1 MNIESVTL
9 HNFKSFLG
17 THTIGGL
24 TTGLSRNK
32 RIILFGGLNGAGKT
46 TFLEAILLCLYGKR
60 NRNLFPSKGAKR
72 EDYQHYIVAMMNDEA
87 KRDAVQLQMSIEIQL
102 GNVEIG
108 NILQDIIIK
117 RSWGLN
123 SNNHIRN
130 EEFTIRKVDGSSF
143 EITAQ
148 DEYESFIE
156 ELLPYDVSQFF
167 FFDGEK
173 IQDFVKDE
181 DEAFA
186 DALEK
191 ILGISVYRTLIEDLA
206 TTKSRILT
214 GYKANQGIKKRIAE
228 IDAEIAESEEKII
241 EAQEKMDTL
250 QSEIQNFQDRLNVL
264 DRETQRITR
273 IDADTAEGFRDQ
285 REELRTEKKFIEET
299 VGTAISS
306 DLPILMMAR
315 LLKSVFSQLSQEEK
329 ISEYRTLQ
337 KVHQPKIN
345 NVIER
350 IFFGDIE
357 AVPPL
362 LERQKQFYVDALRE
376 VLNDTFIDR
385 QPILDSAEMLHDITK
400 SDEQRIVLRARQSF
414 ETLSRFKKQITRLNE
429 INTELIRLEKKERL
443 TRDSQ
448 VEKLFEEKG
457 KIKAEIDIKEREIRE
472 IWMVQAQRNRDEIQ
486 ALRKERTN
494 KEESAKAT
502 DSMQRQ
508 IEYCDKVRD
517 TLEIFLHDF
526 RVSRVERLEE
536 FALKTLKKL
545 ARKKDQ
551 FSSLKIDAEKQFAIT
566 LYSANGDAIDKT
578 KLSAGEK
585 ELLAISLIYALSQ
598 ITDRSL
604 PIVIDTP
611 LARLDSQHRAQ
622 IAKHYFANAGE
633 QVILLSTD
641 EEVVRDTYEVLKP
654 HIAQTYMI
662 NKDTAR
668 QTARVVRGQYF
679 QQ

>member
-1 MNIESVTL
+1 MNIESITL

-17 THTIGGL
+17 THTIDGL
-24 TTGLSRNK
+24 TTGLSRSK

-46 TFLEAILLCLYGKR
+46 SFLESILLCLYGKR

-72 EDYQHYIVAMMNDEA
+72 EDYLHYIASVTNDEA
-87 KRDAVQLQMSIEIQL
+87 KRDTVQTQMSIEIQL
-102 GNVEIG
+102 GNVEMG

-117 RSWGLN
+117 RSWSLN
-123 SNNHIRN
+123 TDNYVRS
-130 EEFTIRKVDGSSF
+130 EEFTIKKTDGTNF
-143 EITAQ
+143 ELTAQ
-148 DEYESFIE
+148 EEHESLIE

-167 FFDGEK
+167 FFDGER

-191 ILGISVYRTLIEDLA
+191 VLGISVYRTLIEDLA
-206 TTKSRILT
+206 VTKSRILT
-214 GYKANQGIKKRIAE
+214 GYKANQGIKKRITE
-228 IDAEIAESEEKII
+228 IDTALVECEEKTL
-241 EAQEKMDTL
+241 EAQEAIDDL
-250 QSEIQNFQDRLNVL
+250 QKNIQSFQKRLENL
-264 DRETQRITR
+264 DRETKRITR
-273 IDADTAEGFRDQ
+273 IDADTVEDFHDQ
-285 REELRTEKKFIEET
+285 RSELRSEKKNIEET
-299 VGTAISS
+299 VGSAITN
-306 DLPILMMAR
+306 DLPVIMMAR
-315 LLKSVFSQLSQEEK
+315 LVNAAFSQLSQEEK
-329 ISEYRTLQ
+329 ILEYRTLQ

-345 NVIER
+345 NVVER
-350 IFFGDIE
+350 IFFSDLE

-362 LERQKQFYVDALRE
+362 LSRQKQFYAEALRE
-376 VLNDTFIDR
+376 ALSDTFIERKPD
-385 QPILDSAEMLHDITK
+385 LDVAKILHDITK
-400 SDEQRIVLRARQSF
+400 SDIERLRFRTQQSF
-414 ETLSRFKKQITRLNE
+414 EILSRFKKQTIRLNE
-429 INTELIRLEKKERL
+429 INTELTNLEKKERL

-448 VEKLFEEKG
+448 VEKLIEEKVNL
-457 KIKAEIDIKEREIRE
+457 KTEIEIKEREIRD
-472 IWMVQAQRNRDEIQ
+472 IWLVLLQKKRDEIQ
-486 ALRKERTN
+486 ALRKERSN

-502 DSMQRQ
+502 DFMQRQ
-508 IEYCDKVRD
+508 IEYCDKIRI
-517 TLEIFLHDF
+517 TLEAFLHDF
-526 RVSRVERLEE
+526 RASRVERLEE
-536 FALKTLKKL
+536 FTLKTLKKL

-551 FSSLKIDAEKQFAIT
+551 FSSIKIDAEKQFAIT
-566 LYSANGDAIDKT
+566 LYGANGDAIDKT

-662 NKDTAR
+662 NKETAR
-668 QTARVVRGQYF
+668 QTGRIVRGRYF
-679 QQ
+679 E

>member
-9 HNFKSFLG
+9 QNFKSFLG
-17 THTIGGL
+17 THTIDGL

-72 EDYQHYIVAMMNDEA
+72 EDYQHYIVSMTNDEA
-87 KRDAVQLQMSIEIQL
+87 KRDAVQLQMSIEIQF

-117 RSWGLN
+117 RSWNLN
-123 SNNHIRN
+123 SYNHIRN
-130 EEFTIRKVDGSSF
+130 EEFTIRKTDGSSF

-148 DEYESFIE
+148 EEYESFIE

-241 EAQEKMDTL
+241 ESQEKTDSL
-250 QSEIQNFQDRLNVL
+250 QSEIQSFQERLDVL

-315 LLKSVFSQLSQEEK
+315 LLKSVFNQLGQEEK

-350 IFFGDIE
+350 IFFSDIE

-376 VLNDTFIDR
+376 VLNDTFIER
-385 QPILDSAEMLHDITK
+385 QPIFDSAEILHDITK
-400 SDEQRIVLRARQSF
+400 SDVQRIVLRTEQSF

-429 INTELIRLEKKERL
+429 VNTELVRLEKKERL

-457 KIKAEIDIKEREIRE
+457 KLKAEIDVKEREIRE
-472 IWMVQAQRNRDEIQ
+472 IWMVQAQKNRDEIQ

-508 IEYCDKVRD
+508 IEYCDKVRA

-566 LYSANGDAIDKT
+566 LYGANGDAIDKT

-668 QTARVVRGQYF
+668 QTARVVQGQYF
-679 QQ
+679 Q